1 MSISASTRGVK
12 SRLTP
17 STVRESRPV
26 FGRSRGAA
34 PLVGQNSERSLA
46 RGAMSGALDLGRFLV
61 KPRVHKDRAQTLADP
76 RRLGLGGAHETIDAH
91 IAALEQLRK
100 PIESFGAI

>member
-17 STVRESRPV
+17 STVRESRPI

-61 KPRVHKDRAQTLADP
+61 KPRVQVQRRGCDDVVRVGEAQVAQLTSVSEIDP
-76 RRLGLGGAHETIDAH
+76 RVAFGEHRHRL
-91 IAALEQLRK
+91 
-100 PIESFGAI
+100 